1 MKPADSIQY
10 LEDLQADALKR
21 IENAKS
27 REDLEDLRVEFLG
40 RKGKLTDYIRKLGE
54 IPPEER
60 PEAGKSANQTKIRLT
75 DALQERLTSLDTV
88 SLKERLEGEAVD
100 TTLPGFEP
108 WIGSIHPLSH
118 VFREIIEIFH
128 GMGFSVA
135 YGPEVE
141 TDYYNFEALNFP
153 KDHSTR
159 DMQDTLYLSD
169 DVVMRTHTSPVQIR
183 TMEKTQ
189 PPVRIISPGRA
200 FRCDSPDAS
209 HSPVFH
215 QVEGLYV
222 DKGVTFPDLKGC
234 LHAFAQGIF
243 GPRVKTRFRPSFFPF
258 TEPSAEVDIS
268 CIFCDGEG
276 CRVCKKT
283 GWLEILGSGMVNPAV
298 FEYVG
303 YDPEVTTGFAFGMGV
318 ERIAMLKYRINDI
331 RTFFEN
337 DVRFLAQF

>member
-1 MKPADSIQY
+1 MKPVDSIQY
-10 LEDLQADALKR
+10 LEELQADALNK
-21 IENAKS
+21 IENATS
-27 REDLEDLRVEFLG
+27 RENLEDLRIEFLG
-40 RKGKLTDYIRKLGE
+40 RKGKLTDFIRKLGE
-54 IPPEER
+54 VPPDER
-60 PEAGKSANQTKIRLT
+60 PEAGKRANSTKNRLT
-75 DALQERLTSLDTV
+75 NALQEKLDSLDTL
-88 SLKERLEGEAVD
+88 SIQEKLEIDAVD
-100 TTLPGFEP
+100 PTLPGFEP
-108 WIGSIHPLSH
+108 WVGGVHPISL

-135 YGPEVE
+135 YGPEAE
-141 TDYYNFEALNFP
+141 LDYYNFEALNFP
-153 KDHSTR
+153 KDHPTR

-169 DVVMRTHTSPVQIR
+169 DVVMRTHTSPVQVR
-183 TMEKTQ
+183 TMERVE

-222 DKGVTFPDLKGC
+222 DRDVTFPQLKGC
-234 LHAFAQGIF
+234 LHSFAQGIF
-243 GPRVKTRFRPSFFPF
+243 GPQVKTRFRPSFFPF

-268 CIFCDGEG
+268 CIFCGGKG
-276 CRVCKKT
+276 CRICKRT

-303 YDPEVTTGFAFGMGV
+303 YDPEVYTGFAFGMGV
-318 ERIAMLKYRINDI
+318 ERIAMLKYRISDI

-337 DVRFLAQF
+337 DIRFLSQF

>member
-1 MKPADSIQY
+1 MKSVDSIQY
-10 LEDLQADALKR
+10 LENLQRDALEK
-21 IENAKS
+21 IENATS
-27 REDLEDLRVEFLG
+27 RENLEDLRIEFLG
-40 RKGKLTDYIRKLGE
+40 RKGKLTDFIRRLGE
-54 IPPEER
+54 IPPEVR
-60 PEAGKSANQTKIRLT
+60 PGAGKSANEAKIRLN
-75 DALQERLTSLDTV
+75 DALQEKINSLDTF
-88 SLKERLEGEAVD
+88 SLQEKLERDAID

-108 WIGSIHPLSH
+108 WVGSIHPISL

-135 YGPEVE
+135 YGPEAE
-141 TDYYNFEALNFP
+141 LDYYNFEALNFP
-153 KDHSTR
+153 KDHPTR
-159 DMQDTLYLSD
+159 DMQDTFYLSD

-183 TMEKTQ
+183 TMEKVQ

-222 DKGVTFPDLKGC
+222 DTDVTFPQLKGC

-243 GPRVKTRFRPSFFPF
+243 GPHIKTRFRPSFFPF

-268 CIFCDGEG
+268 CIFCGGEG
-276 CRVCKKT
+276 CRVCKRT

-303 YDPEVTTGFAFGMGV
+303 YDPEIYTGFAFGMGV
-318 ERIAMLKYRINDI
+318 ERIAMLKYRIGDI
-331 RTFFEN
+331 RTFYEN
-337 DVRFLAQF
+337 DIRFLSQF